1 MRKRKQRKN
10 RVTGKATGKEKGE
23 KKQRK
28 GKWDFTYNSLKKK
41 KTKTSETPKWLLL
54 AQINLVYKQVTY

>member
-41 KTKTSETPKWLLL
+41 RPKLLKPQNDSYL
-54 AQINLVYKQVTY
+54 PK